1 MSVLRKRPQI
11 GASFTRFD
19 GWSKVTGQEK
29 YTADYYD
36 GDFVWAGV
44 KRSEQAHARLLGIDT
59 EKARK
64 LPGVLAV
71 LTHKDV
77 PGTNRQGIVRKD
89 QPVLV
94 NDKVRRYGDALALI
108 LAEDKSVIAQARSL
122 IEVHLEPLPCVFT
135 VEEALADG
143 TPLVHE
149 DNAHGN
155 ILSDISV
162 EKGMG
167 SAAMESCAKTVESRF
182 DLPRQEHAYLET
194 ECGWAHVAEN
204 GQLVIV
210 ASTQSPFR
218 DRAEVASALGL
229 DLDGVRIIAPYLG
242 GAFGGKDG
250 ATVQVL
256 LALAALNSG
265 GRPVKMYWDREE
277 SFLVSVK
284 RLSGHAHYR
293 LGADAEGFF
302 HALECTIDLDN
313 GPYEH
318 LGGEVLALA
327 VEHAGGPYRIPH
339 TYIRGRCVYT
349 NNPAGGPFRGF
360 GVPQVSAAMEQMVDM
375 LAAELNMTPLEIRTR
390 NAVRQGDRNS
400 VGVTLTQSTGAVDCL
415 ERLAQHPLWVERAEW
430 KNTAGPWKRRG
441 VGIACLA
448 HGSGYGPI
456 VPDYA
461 NASIE
466 LTLAGTFRI
475 TCGVSDMGQGNA
487 STCLQIG
494 GHILNQECD
503 GLELILPDTERTLPS
518 CSSAASRTTYTYANA
533 LIGAATALKQSILK
547 KAADLLMAG
556 SAADFELLPG
566 LVRNL
571 PTGKEL
577 TLSALAKSMAPSERV
592 SVHHWRAPVC
602 KEPVN
607 AKSNTALL
615 GMPHI
620 IFSYAAHLAY
630 VEVDELTGRMEV
642 IRYLAVTDSGRVI
655 NPQVYEQQIQGGIVQ
670 GIGYGL
676 YEDYKVDNGR
686 GGTPDLS
693 TYLVPTALDAP
704 EMESI
709 PVELHEPTGPFGLKG
724 VGEITISGP
733 LPATANAL
741 ADACG
746 VRIGRAP
753 LTPERVFA
761 ALNREKEGTV

>member
-1 MSVLRKRPQI
+1 MCKRPQI
-11 GASFTRFD
+11 GVSFPRFD
-19 GWSKVTGQEK
+19 GKNKVTGLEK
-29 YTADYYD
+29 YAADYYD

-44 KRSEQAHARLLGIDT
+44 KRSEPAHARLLELDA
-59 EKARK
+59 EDARR

-71 LTHKDV
+71 LTYRDIT
-77 PGTNRQGIVRKD
+77 GTNRQGIVRKD

-108 LAEDKSVIAQARSL
+108 LAEDRSVLKQAQSL
-122 IEVHLEPLPCVFT
+122 IEVRQEPLSPVFS

-143 TPLVHE
+143 APVIHE
-149 DNAHGN
+149 DNPHGN
-155 ILSDISV
+155 ILSDLSV
-162 EKGMG
+162 QRGMG
-167 SAAMESCAKTVESRF
+167 AAAMESCSVRVEHSF
-182 DLPRQEHAYLET
+182 ELPRQEHAYLET
-194 ECGWAHVAEN
+194 ECGWAHVSES

-218 DRAEVASALGL
+218 DRTEVASALGL
-229 DLDGVRIIAPYLG
+229 DPSRIRVIAPYLG

-250 ATVQVL
+250 ATVQIL

-265 GRPVKMYWDREE
+265 GRPVKMWWDREE
-277 SFLVSVK
+277 SFLASVK
-284 RLSGHAHYR
+284 RLSGRASYR
-293 LGADAEGFF
+293 LGADAEGAF

-327 VEHAGGPYRIPH
+327 VEHASGPYRIPH
-339 TYIRGRCVYT
+339 THVRGRCIYT

-360 GVPQVSAAMEQMVDM
+360 GAPQVSAAMEQMVDL
-375 LAAELNMTPLEIRTR
+375 LAAKLHMNPLELRSR
-390 NAVRQGDRNS
+390 NAVRQGDRNC
-400 VGVTLTQSTGAVDCL
+400 VGVTLTQSTGAMDCL
-415 ERLAQHPLWVERAEW
+415 ERLSRHPLWMERAEW
-430 KNTAGPWKRRG
+430 KKGAGSWKRRG

-466 LTLAGTFRI
+466 LTSKGAFRI

-487 STCLQIG
+487 STYLQIG
-494 GHILNQECD
+494 GYILNQDCD

-533 LIGAATALKQSILK
+533 LIGAATALKQRIYE
-547 KAADLLMAG
+547 KASDLLMAG
-556 SAADFELLPG
+556 STADFELLPG
-566 LVRNL
+566 FVRHL
-571 PTGKEL
+571 PTGRDVP
-577 TLSALAKSMAPSERV
+577 LSALAKNMAPAERV

-607 AKSNTALL
+607 AKSNTTLL
-615 GMPHI
+615 GLPHI
-620 IFSYAAHLAY
+620 LFSYAAHLAY

-642 IRYLAVTDSGRVI
+642 VRYLAVTDSGRVI

-676 YEDYKVDNGR
+676 YEDYKVENGR
-686 GGTPDLS
+686 SGTPDLS
-693 TYLVPTALDAP
+693 TYLAPTALDAP
-704 EMESI
+704 DMESI

-724 VGEITISGP
+724 VGEIAISGP
-733 LPATANAL
+733 LPAAANAL

-746 VRIGRAP
+746 VRISRAP
-753 LTPERVFA
+753 FTPERVLA
-761 ALNREKEGTV
+761 ALNQKEDDPF

>member
-1 MSVLRKRPQI
+1 MRKRPQI
-11 GASFTRFD
+11 GVSFPRID
-19 GWSKVTGQEK
+19 GRSKVTGREK
-29 YTADYYD
+29 YAADYFD

-44 KRSEQAHARLLGIDT
+44 KRSEQPHARLLGIET

-71 LTHKDV
+71 LTYQDIT
-77 PGTNRQGIVRKD
+77 GTNRQGYVRKD

-94 NDKVRRYGDALALI
+94 DDKVRRYGDALALI
-108 LAEDKSVIAQARSL
+108 LAEDRSVLKQAQSL
-122 IEVHLEPLPCVFT
+122 IEVRLEPLPAVFT

-143 TPLVHE
+143 APLVHE

-162 EKGMG
+162 QKGMG
-167 SAAMESCAKTVESRF
+167 AAAMESCAVTIGHSF

-194 ECGWAHVAEN
+194 ECGWAHVSES

-218 DRAEVASALGL
+218 DRTEVAFALGL
-229 DLDGVRIIAPYLG
+229 EPERIRVIAPYLG

-250 ATVQVL
+250 VTVQDL

-265 GRPVKMYWDREE
+265 GRPVKMWWDREE
-277 SFLVSVK
+277 SFLAGVK
-284 RLSGHAHYR
+284 RLSGRVCYR
-293 LGADAEGFF
+293 LGTDAEGAF

-318 LGGEVLALA
+318 LGGEILALA

-360 GVPQVSAAMEQMVDM
+360 GAPQVSAAMEQMVDM
-375 LAAELNMTPLEIRTR
+375 LAAQLNLNPLEIRTR
-390 NAVRQGDRNS
+390 NAVRQGDRNCL
-400 VGVTLTQSTGAVDCL
+400 GVTLTQSTGAMDCL
-415 ERLAQHPLWVERAEW
+415 ERLSRHPLWMERAEW
-430 KNTAGPWKRRG
+430 KKGAGSWKRRG

-466 LTLAGTFRI
+466 LTSKGAFRI

-487 STCLQIG
+487 STYLQIG
-494 GHILNQECD
+494 GYLLNQECD

-518 CSSAASRTTYTYANA
+518 CSSAAGRTTYTYANA
-533 LIGAATALKQSILK
+533 LIGAATALKQRIYE
-547 KAADLLMAG
+547 KASDLLMAG
-556 SAADFELLPG
+556 STADFELLPG
-566 LVRNL
+566 LVRHL
-571 PTGKEL
+571 PTGRDVP
-577 TLSALAKSMAPSERV
+577 LSALATNMAPTERV

-602 KEPVN
+602 REPVN
-607 AKSNTALL
+607 AKSNTTLFGL
-615 GMPHI
+615 PHI
-620 IFSYAAHLAY
+620 LFSYAAHLAY

-642 IRYLAVTDSGRVI
+642 VRYLAVTDSGRVI

-676 YEDYKVDNGR
+676 YEDYKVENGR
-686 GGTPDLS
+686 SGTPDLS
-693 TYLVPTALDAP
+693 TYLAPTALDAP
-704 EMESI
+704 DMESI
-709 PVELHEPTGPFGLKG
+709 TVELHEPTGPFGLKG
-724 VGEITISGP
+724 VGEIAISGP
-733 LPATANAL
+733 LPAAANAL

-746 VRIGRAP
+746 IRIKRAP
-753 LTPERVFA
+753 FTPERVLA
-761 ALNREKEGTV
+761 ALNLKKDNPF